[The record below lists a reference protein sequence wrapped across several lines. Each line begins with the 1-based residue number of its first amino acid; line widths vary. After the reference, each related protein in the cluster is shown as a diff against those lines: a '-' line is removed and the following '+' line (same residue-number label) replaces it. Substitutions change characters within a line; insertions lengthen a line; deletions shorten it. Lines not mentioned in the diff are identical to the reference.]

1 MKFAIVGGGPG
12 GLYLAVLL
20 KCHDPSRTVRVLERN
35 RADDTFGFGVVFS
48 DATLDNI
55 KKADPI
61 TYAQIAS
68 NFAHWDDID
77 VHVHGKCLTS
87 TGHGFAGL
95 SRKRLLQILHTRCLE
110 LGVELSFETSVD
122 NLDDLAWADVIVA
135 ADGLNSRLRE
145 DAAEALKPTIDARPN
160 RFTWLGTQRQF
171 PAFTFYF
178 KENEHGLWRVHA
190 YNFEDGLSTFIVE
203 TTEEAWRASGMSEAT
218 EAETAA
224 YCEALFHEE
233 LEGHSLL
240 TNRSIWRQFPT
251 VRCERWY
258 HGKLVLLGDSAHTA
272 HFSIGSGTKLAMEDA
287 IALSDALNTTD
298 DVQEAFALYQDQR
311 KPWSIAHSERHKS
324 ASSGL
329 RTRK

>member
-145 DAAEALKPTIDARPN
+145 DAPKLLSLPLMPAESIP
-160 RFTWLGTQRQF
+160 WLGTQRLF
-171 PAFTFYF
+171 SFTFYF

-203 TTEEAWRASGMSEAT
+203 TTEEAWRASGMSRP
-218 EAETAA
+218 
-224 YCEALFHEE
+224 LK
-233 LEGHSLL
+233 LRQLL
-240 TNRSIWRQFPT
+240 IAK
-251 VRCERWY
+251 RC
-258 HGKLVLLGDSAHTA
+258 
-272 HFSIGSGTKLAMEDA
+272 FTK
-287 IALSDALNTTD
+287 N
-298 DVQEAFALYQDQR
+298 
-311 KPWSIAHSERHKS
+311 
-324 ASSGL
+324 L
-329 RTRK
+329 RDIRC